1 MAGMGT
7 TTDFF
12 DPSARNSRARQAV
25 AVELMRELSR
35 YKDPDELYKVFSR
48 RMNQLYPTARQV
60 TVSRRGLE
68 GSEFRV
74 TRFNLWKEQTNPWR
88 DAEKL
93 PVLSGGLI
101 GELAYEDQPRVIGE
115 LSLEPADPAGV
126 FFDGQRSLLSIP
138 LFENGIASATVIV
151 AREAANAFPAEQ
163 IPELVWLTNFFA
175 RATQTL
181 VLSQRLQE
189 ACDAA
194 DYELRTIA
202 EIQQSLLPAEVP
214 RVAGLDVA
222 VHYRTAN
229 RAGGDYYDFFP
240 LPEGKMGI
248 LVADVSGHGT
258 PASVLMAITHS
269 LSHARIDPPAKPGE
283 FLSYLNRHLARK
295 YTLTSGNFVTAVYA
309 VFDPR
314 NGTVTYANAGHAPSR
329 ARIGGMREFGP
340 LDQVRR
346 LPLGVTHRTVGPYP
360 EQTIELRPGDT
371 FALFTDGITDAVN
384 FRGDAFGTE
393 RLDDLLA
400 LPDLDAGG
408 TVAKLVES
416 MEDFMGETSGQDDR
430 TLVLVKC
437 ESSGGTANLTALAH
451 TAES

>member
-1 MAGMGT
+1 MGT

-12 DPSARNSRARQAV
+12 DPTARNSRARQAV

-35 YKDPDELYKVFSR
+35 YKDPDELYKVFAR
-48 RMNQLYPTARQV
+48 RMNQLYPTTRQI
-60 TVSRRGLE
+60 TISRRGLDRPN
-68 GSEFRV
+68 FRV
-74 TRFNLWKEQTNPWR
+74 TRFNLWKNQNNPWR

-93 PVLSGGLI
+93 PVFSGGII
-101 GELAYEDQPRVIGE
+101 GELAYEEQPRVIGD
-115 LSLEPADPAGV
+115 LQLEPGDPAEEY
-126 FFDGQRSLLSIP
+126 FAGQQSLLSIP
-138 LFENGIASATVIV
+138 LFEDGVATASVMV
-151 AREAANAFPAEQ
+151 AREGPNAFPPEQ
-163 IPELVWLTNFFA
+163 VPELVWLSNFFA
-175 RATQTL
+175 RAAQTL

-189 ACDAA
+189 TYDDA

-202 EIQQSLLPAEVP
+202 ELQQSLLPAEVP
-214 RVAGLDVA
+214 RVQGLDVA

-240 LPEGKMGI
+240 LPEGKLGI

-269 LSHARIDPPAKPGE
+269 LSHARVDPPSKPGE

-309 VFDPR
+309 VFDPVHR
-314 NGTVTYANAGHAPSR
+314 SVTYANAGHAPSR
-329 ARIGGMREFGP
+329 ARIGAMREFGP

-346 LPLGVTHRTVGPYP
+346 LPLGVTHRTVGHYP
-360 EQTIELRPGDT
+360 EQTIELHPGDT

-384 FRGDAFGTE
+384 ARGDAFGTE
-393 RLDDLLA
+393 RLDEWLA
-400 LPDLDAGG
+400 QPDLDAGQ
-408 TVAKLVES
+408 TVARLVEA
-416 MEDFMGETSGQDDR
+416 MEEFAGDAGGQDDR

-437 ESSGGTANLTALAH
+437 NTAAANPEKRMAFPAG
-451 TAES
+451 AA

>member
-1 MAGMGT
+1 MGT

-12 DPSARNSRARQAV
+12 DPTARNSRARQAV

-48 RMNQLYPTARQV
+48 RMTQLYPTTRQI
-60 TVSRRGLE
+60 TISRRGLARP
-68 GSEFRV
+68 EFRV
-74 TRFNLWKEQTNPWR
+74 TRFNLWKQQGNPWK

-93 PVLSGGLI
+93 PVQSGGVI
-101 GELAYEDQPRVIGE
+101 GELAYEDQPRVIGD
-115 LSLEPADPAGV
+115 LVLEPGDPAEE
-126 FFDGQRSLLSIP
+126 FFAGQRSLLSIP
-138 LFENGIASATVIV
+138 LFEDGIATATVIV
-151 AREAANAFPAEQ
+151 ARESPNAFPAEQ
-163 IPELVWLTNFFA
+163 IPELVWLSNFFA
-175 RATQTL
+175 RAQQTL

-189 ACDAA
+189 TYAAA

-202 EIQQSLLPAEVP
+202 ELQQSLLPAEVP
-214 RVAGLDVA
+214 QVKGLDIA

-240 LPEGKMGI
+240 LPEGKLGI
-248 LVADVSGHGT
+248 LIADVSGHGT

-269 LSHARIDPPAKPGE
+269 LSHARAEPPSKPGE

-295 YTLTSGNFVTAVYA
+295 YTLTTGNFVTAVYA
-309 VFDPR
+309 VFDPVR
-314 NGTVTYANAGHAPSR
+314 HTVTYANAGHAPSR
-329 ARIGGMREFGP
+329 ARTGAMREFGP

-346 LPLGVTHRTVGPYP
+346 LPLGVTHRTVGHYP
-360 EQTIELRPGDT
+360 EQTIELHPGDT

-400 LPDLDAGG
+400 KPELDAGQ
-408 TVAKLVES
+408 TVAQLVEA
-416 MEDFMGETSGQDDR
+416 MEEFMGDTSGQDDR

-437 ESSGGTANLTALAH
+437 HTAANLEKRFAFA
-451 TAES
+451 SNPK